1 MGFRGFLLTLTLSL
15 AVLVPTASADSFS
28 LFCGGTL
35 CGTVTVSNISGGVAV
50 GVDMTGG
57 YSIQAKANSGGFFFS
72 TVGGTTFTLTNFTAS
87 GFGSVG
93 ANLIS
98 GVNNGAGSFTNG
110 VVKYGIPNGNT
121 SVTGISFDLMGN
133 ISTSSFTAN
142 NNGNVLG
149 VHFCSPGEQAT
160 NCPSPTGFTTMTTTV
175 TTVPEPGTLSLLC
188 TGLVGFAGIVR
199 RRFPQLVAATLRTKN
214 PRFPGTFSPTPK
226 GAPASASSTIPA

>member
-1 MGFRGFLLTLTLSL
+1 MRFRVFLLTSTISL
-15 AVLVPTASADSFS
+15 AGLVPTANADSFS

-50 GVDMTGG
+50 SVDMSSG
-57 YSIQAKANSGGFFFS
+57 YSIQAKANSGGFFFT
-72 TVGGTTFTLTNFTAS
+72 TVGGTTLTLTNFTAA

-98 GVNNGAGSFTNG
+98 GVNNGAGSFTYG

-133 ISTSSFTAN
+133 ISTSSFIAN
-142 NNGNVLG
+142 HNGNVLG
-149 VHFCSPGEQAT
+149 VHFCSPGDQVT
-160 NCPSPTGFTTMTTTV
+160 NCPNSTGFTTMSTTV
-175 TTVPEPGTLSLLC
+175 TTVPEPGTLSLLV

-199 RRFPQLVAATLRTKN
+199 RRLL
-214 PRFPGTFSPTPK
+214 G
-226 GAPASASSTIPA
+226 